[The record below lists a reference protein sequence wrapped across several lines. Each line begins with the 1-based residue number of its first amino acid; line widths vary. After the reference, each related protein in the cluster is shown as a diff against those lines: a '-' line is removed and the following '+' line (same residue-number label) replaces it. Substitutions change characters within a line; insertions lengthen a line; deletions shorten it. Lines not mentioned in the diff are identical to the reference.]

1 MLFPE
6 KKVLLSNLDNLAG
19 ARVLVLG
26 DIMLDHFIF
35 GAVSRIS
42 PEAPVP
48 VVHVQEE
55 KYYLGGA
62 GNVLNNIHALGGQS
76 HYLGVIG
83 DSDRGTC
90 VQDLVDTIQCAHTFV
105 NASDRL
111 TTKKTRII
119 AETQQVVRYDHESNA
134 ALPDSVKAE
143 LVSRIYDL
151 VPQFDVVI
159 VSDYGKGV
167 INGDTLGALHQAV
180 ADTNREVQI
189 LIDPKTCNFPLYSG
203 SFLMTPNAKEAC
215 EGLGLSQDALE
226 SDLDRVGFGLMEKYR
241 STQMLVTLG
250 KQGMALFGPGKVK
263 HIIPT
268 FARSVF
274 DVTGAGDTVISM
286 IGLSL
291 AAGNSLLSSCLLAN
305 YAAGIVV
312 GRVGTATASIQDV
325 RQSILELHVELEA

>member
-6 KKVLLSNLDNLAG
+6 KHTLLSDLDNLAG

-35 GAVSRIS
+35 GSVNRIS

-55 KYYLGGA
+55 QYYLGGA
-62 GNVLNNIHALGGQS
+62 GNVLNNIHALGGNS
-76 HYLGVIG
+76 HFLGVIG
-83 DSDRGTC
+83 HSDRADR
-90 VQDLVDTIQCAHTFV
+90 VQGLVDAIHCAHTFV
-105 NASDRL
+105 KASDRL

-134 ALPDSVKAE
+134 PLADSVNTE
-143 LVSRIYDL
+143 LVSKIYYL
-151 VPQFDVVI
+151 VPQYDVVI

-167 INGDTLGALHQAV
+167 INGETLAALRRAV
-180 ADTNREVQI
+180 TESNSEVKV
-189 LIDPKTCNFPLYSG
+189 LIDPKTCNYPLYSG
-203 SFLMTPNAKEAC
+203 SYLMTPNAKEAC
-215 EGLGLSQDALE
+215 EGLGIPLESIE
-226 SDLDRVGFGLMEKYR
+226 SDLDRVGFGLMDRYR
-241 STQMLVTLG
+241 STQVLVTLG
-250 KQGMALFGPGKVK
+250 KKGMALFGPGDTK
-263 HIIPT
+263 HVIPT

-291 AAGNSLLSSCLLAN
+291 AAGNSLISSCLLAN

-312 GRVGTATASIQDV
+312 GRVGTATASVQDV
-325 RQSILELHVELEA
+325 RQSIQELHVELET